1 MSSWLYFFISYPR
14 KKRENTEDIIFVK
27 PEDDNEKPQCIYVED
42 NYQNQIYFYM
52 KIFKVKKTKKK
63 DKQYCFEF
71 EIDDEKYI
79 ITFES
84 KNATF
89 IYDVVLESGKR
100 IINIKRKINQNNVEY
115 SEKMKIFIEA
125 LKNNEEENKL
135 DDLLKE
141 TIAIYS
147 KKKGFGFLI
156 SIFLEIYETKK
167 DLCSELLEIFK
178 DMNSNKKDNEKNMD
192 RKKYLDKYKS
202 KFEGIINEADQ
213 LINSNKYNRIQF
225 YGIILCYLNFY
236 DHKNFSS
243 IINELYNK
251 TPNDLYEV
259 LLIYHAHL
267 ENPIEQD
274 SNFYNEFIK
283 YTISNKEFSIFE
295 IALKYIKDIE
305 TFINVIEINKNE
317 IYDNYVKQDKSHKN
331 IIKLDNNLKINKK
344 IEKTKDVGGGE
355 KIPDKPEK
363 TNVSISVEINNPK
376 VNDLKIK
383 NVKDFKT
390 SNDSKIKNR
399 KENKIIFTIIKNI
412 KSIITFSTKNKIFF
426 IYFTENF
433 WRYIIN
439 AYNEPKQD
447 NILICYELRNIFMR
461 YYELVMEVYKEKS
474 N

>member
-178 DMNSNKKDNEKNMD
+178 DMNSNKKDNEKNID
-192 RKKYLDKYKS
+192 
-202 KFEGIINEADQ
+202 
-213 LINSNKYNRIQF
+213 
-225 YGIILCYLNFY
+225 
-236 DHKNFSS
+236 
-243 IINELYNK
+243 
-251 TPNDLYEV
+251 
-259 LLIYHAHL
+259 
-267 ENPIEQD
+267 
-274 SNFYNEFIK
+274 
-283 YTISNKEFSIFE
+283 IF
-295 IALKYIKDIE
+295 
-305 TFINVIEINKNE
+305 
-317 IYDNYVKQDKSHKN
+317 
-331 IIKLDNNLKINKK
+331 
-344 IEKTKDVGGGE
+344 G
-355 KIPDKPEK
+355 
-363 TNVSISVEINNPK
+363 
-376 VNDLKIK
+376 
-383 NVKDFKT
+383 
-390 SNDSKIKNR
+390 
-399 KENKIIFTIIKNI
+399 
-412 KSIITFSTKNKIFF
+412 
-426 IYFTENF
+426 
-433 WRYIIN
+433 
-439 AYNEPKQD
+439 
-447 NILICYELRNIFMR
+447 
-461 YYELVMEVYKEKS
+461 
-474 N
+474 